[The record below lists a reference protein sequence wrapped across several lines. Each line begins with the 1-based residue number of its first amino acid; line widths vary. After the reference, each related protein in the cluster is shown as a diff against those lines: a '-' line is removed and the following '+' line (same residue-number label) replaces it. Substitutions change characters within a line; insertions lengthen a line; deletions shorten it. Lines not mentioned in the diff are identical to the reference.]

1 MSLLRSNQLEALLI
15 ENEVK
20 QIFVN
25 GFKELFSSDL
35 LEIDL
40 FFDFLY
46 FRERI
51 SKNLPLVGQEL

>member
-1 MSLLRSNQLEALLI
+1 MSLLRSNQLEAWLI